1 MSIYIVNGAPGSG
14 KTTFEHNVEKIT
26 GDRFCY
32 ILSTITPIKEI
43 AKNVGWDGTKDL
55 KNRKFL
61 SDLKD
66 LLTQYNNYPFKYIC
80 EEVKRI
86 EDSWL
91 EYGVNPKSIT
101 FFIDCREPNEI
112 KKLCDELGAKSLLIR
127 RASVEN
133 LETSNHA
140 DEEVL
145 NYNYD
150 IVIENNGN
158 LREFTM
164 TALEFAEKEKIYIQS
179 NIIVDIF
186 GNIQKVDM

>member
-1 MSIYIVNGAPGSG
+1 MSIYVVNGAPGAG
-14 KTTFEHNVEKIT
+14 KTTFEKNIEKIT

-32 ILSTITPIKEI
+32 ILSTITPVKEI

-66 LLTQYNNYPFKYIC
+66 LLTEWNDYPFKYIC

-86 EDSWL
+86 ENSWL
-91 EYGVNPKSIT
+91 EYGVSPKSIV
-101 FFIDCREPNEI
+101 FFIDCREPKEI
-112 KKLCDELGAKSLLIR
+112 KKLCDELDAKSLLIR
-127 RASVEN
+127 RASAEN

-150 IVIENNGN
+150 IVIENNGDLRDFAFKAFEFIDKEQIFKQPYLTVN
-158 LREFTM
+158 LLGEIV
-164 TALEFAEKEKIYIQS
+164 KEY
-179 NIIVDIF
+179 
-186 GNIQKVDM
+186 